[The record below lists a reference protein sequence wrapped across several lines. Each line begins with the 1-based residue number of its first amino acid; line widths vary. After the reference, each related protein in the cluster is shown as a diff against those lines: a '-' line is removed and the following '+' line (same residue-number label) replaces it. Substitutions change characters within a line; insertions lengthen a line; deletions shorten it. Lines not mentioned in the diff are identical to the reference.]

1 LVTTY
6 ARLVNYDVQG
16 ESLALIEGRLRPAPE
31 ARLSRRR
38 RRLPLCADVDEDS
51 AVTVFARRGVSG
63 TPEIDVHLLCR
74 TRGEWRWLGGGGGS
88 GDLVYSVPDGWMK
101 LHRGYSPAGAGAA
114 APDGRWLGAA
124 YLVTDGSVSYLRVKG
139 RELSVEANGSAC
151 VVWRGHTPPTI
162 ALLSEAKDVLETL
175 DLGSRS
181 NAPGWPKGMPLPPG
195 A

>member
-1 LVTTY
+1 
-6 ARLVNYDVQG
+6 LVNYDVQG
-16 ESLALIEGRLRPAPE
+16 ESLALIEGRLQPARE
-31 ARLSRRR
+31 ALLSRRR
-38 RRLPLCADVDEDS
+38 RRLPLCADLDRDS
-51 AVTVFARRGVSG
+51 AATVFARRGVSG

-88 GDLVYSVPDGWMK
+88 GDLLYTVPDGWAK

-114 APDGRWLGAA
+114 TPDGRWLGAA
-124 YLVTDGSVSYLRVKG
+124 YLVTDGSVSSLLVNG

-151 VVWRGHTPPTI
+151 VVWTGHTPPRV
-162 ALLSEAKDVLETL
+162 ALLSAAKDVLEIL

-181 NAPGWPKGMPLPPG
+181 RAPGWPKGMPLPPR